1 VVQRGQFL
9 ERPALI
15 KVGDYLLDGLSHR
28 GKRHPPLLILPPR
41 PGEGPGMDHPLCAEI
56 AWVAATAGFPTLR
69 FNFRGVGASQGKR
82 SGPQTDLEDADAAVR
97 LLMENAAVAS
107 AAALGISGSA
117 ATVLEL
123 FKLHPGL
130 SGICLVQPV
139 EDVVSDL
146 PRLSIP
152 LLLVIGEADSSIPS
166 AALVASAAEAGGR
179 VEMIS
184 HLDAGLG
191 RGLSDVARAVVRW
204 LEAIG
209 P

>member
-1 VVQRGQFL
+1 MVLRGQFL

-28 GKRHPPLLILPPR
+28 GDRHPPLLILSPH
-41 PGEGPGMDHPLCAEI
+41 PGEGPGMDHPLCAAI
-56 AWVAATAGFPTLR
+56 AWAAATAGFPTLR

-82 SGPQTDLEDADAAVR
+82 SGPETDLEDADAAVR

-107 AAALGISGSA
+107 AAAVGIFGSA
-117 ATVLEL
+117 AATLEL
-123 FKLHPGL
+123 LKLHPGL

-139 EDVVSDL
+139 EGVVSDL
-146 PRLSIP
+146 TRLSIP
-152 LLLVIGEADSSIPS
+152 VVLVIGEADSSIPS
-166 AALVASAAEAGGR
+166 AALVASATEAGGR
-179 VEMIS
+179 VELIPK
-184 HLDAGLG
+184 LDARLG
-191 RGLSDVARAVVRW
+191 RGLSDVGRAVVRW

>member
-1 VVQRGQFL
+1 MVLRGQFL

-15 KVGDYLLDGLSHR
+15 QVGDYLLDGLSHR
-28 GKRHPPLLILPPR
+28 GDGHPPLLILPPH

-56 AWVAATAGFPTLR
+56 AWAAATAGFPTLR

-82 SGPQTDLEDADAAVR
+82 SGPETDLEDADAAVR

-107 AAALGISGSA
+107 AAALGISGSG
-117 ATVLEL
+117 ATTLEL
-123 FKLHPGL
+123 LKLHPGL

-166 AALVASAAEAGGR
+166 AALVASATEAGGR
-179 VEMIS
+179 VELIPN
-184 HLDAGLG
+184 LDARLG
-191 RGLSDVARAVVRW
+191 RGLSDVGRAVVRW